1 MICYIECNDHS
12 LTDADTLPFLT
23 EALASVACQWKHLG
37 DQLRLKPWKLEAI
50 DISERS
56 RPINCMREMLVE
68 WLQGSGG
75 ECSKQAL
82 KTALQ
87 KIEYFF

>member
-1 MICYIECNDHS
+1 ME
-12 LTDADTLPFLT
+12 
-23 EALASVACQWKHLG
+23 HLG
-37 DQLRLKPWKLEAI
+37 TQLGLKYGELKKIKKTEI
-50 DISERS
+50 GIQMD
-56 RPINCMREMLVE
+56 CMREMLAE

-87 KIEYFF
+87 KKLDAFIEFDLTKCECLVCTYPVMLGKLP

>member
-1 MICYIECNDHS
+1 MG
-12 LTDADTLPFLT
+12 
-23 EALASVACQWKHLG
+23 ALDSVACQWKHLG
-37 DQLRLKPWKLEAI
+37 DQLGLKPWKLEAI

-56 RPINCMREMLVE
+56 KSINCIRGMLAA

-87 KIEYFF
+87 KIEYSF